1 MNPDPQTFPENNRRL
16 VPQMAI
22 AMLDNCPEPEREFT
36 LMILIAENLSLT
48 FHRPNPHQ

>member
-1 MNPDPQTFPENNRRL
+1 MIPEFHFPCNDRRL

-22 AMLDNCPEPEREFT
+22 EMIANCPDAEKHFT
-36 LMILIAENLSLT
+36 LEILIAENLSLT